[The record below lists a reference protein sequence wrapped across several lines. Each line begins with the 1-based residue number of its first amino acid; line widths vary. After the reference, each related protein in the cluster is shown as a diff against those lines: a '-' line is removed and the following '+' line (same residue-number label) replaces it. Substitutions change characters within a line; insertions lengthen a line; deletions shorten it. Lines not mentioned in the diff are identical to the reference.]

1 MNKKQFLQT
10 KKSLLEK
17 MAQDNYSNGTIRK
30 YDWIISHFEHYC
42 EKNGIDEIT
51 LSSAADFIRECFG
64 FEMLAAHLPLQS
76 AIRYPLLSFFEFSQ
90 NGSYAK
96 RHQSPSSVDIPP
108 CFGPLFQEYRTYID
122 GCGFKRGTRLKR
134 LLIFAKYLSFLDGIN
149 LQDTLK
155 ATKQTAYDFIGTM
168 KDLAPKTVRGYKVQL
183 KFALNWLYDNRYS
196 SFSGNQLLPAIHCKD
211 RNSLISYYSA
221 DEVAQI
227 LDSVDTSKPDGKL
240 EYGILCLL
248 AYLGIR
254 AGDIAALRFENINW
268 NNNTLSFT
276 QFKTGDPLTLPLL
289 DEVKYP
295 LIDYIKNARPDSPD
309 SGHVFIKRRAPYACY
324 PDGNGIYAIVSRCI
338 KKSGVEIK
346 GRHFGPHALR
356 HSLAT
361 NLLSENVPVSGISD
375 ILGHA
380 STVTTEIYLT
390 TDETHLK
397 ELSLE
402 VPANEG

>member
-1 MNKKQFLQT
+1 MNKEQFLHT

-17 MAQDNYSNGTIRK
+17 MTQDNYSDGMLRK
-30 YDWIISHFEHYC
+30 YDWLISHFEHYC
-42 EKNGIDEIT
+42 EKNGIAEIT
-51 LSSAADFIRECFG
+51 LSSAADFIKECFG
-64 FEMLAAHLPLQS
+64 FEMLAAPIPLQS
-76 AIRYPLLSFFEFSQ
+76 AIRYPLLSFFEFSR

-96 RHQSPSSVDIPP
+96 RHQTPNSVDIPP
-108 CFGPLFQEYRTYID
+108 CFSPLFEEYRIYID

-149 LQDTLK
+149 LQDTLN
-155 ATKQTAYDFIGTM
+155 ATKQTAYDFISSM
-168 KDLAPKTVRGYKVQL
+168 KDLAPKTARGYKAQL
-183 KFALNWLYDNRYS
+183 KSALDWLYDNHYS
-196 SFSGNQLLPAIHCKD
+196 TFSGNQLLPAIHCED
-211 RNSLISYYSA
+211 RSSLISYYSA

-227 LDSVDTSKPDGKL
+227 LDSVDTSTPNGKL
-240 EYGILCLL
+240 EYSILCLL

-254 AGDIAALRFENINW
+254 ASDIAALRFENINW
-268 NNNTLSFT
+268 NIGTLSFT

-295 LIDYIKNARPDSPD
+295 LADYIKNARPDSPD
-309 SGHVFIKRRAPYACY
+309 PEHVFIKRRAPYACY
-324 PDGNGIYAIVSRCI
+324 PDGGGIYAVVSRCI
-338 KKSGVEIK
+338 KKSGVDIK

-380 STVTTEIYLT
+380 STITTEIYLT

-402 VPANEG
+402 VPADEG